1 MKLTLAL
8 CLLLVFTHEPDPSYQ
23 LISSQ
28 GKTYGYDIYL
38 HGRLLIHQPSVPGLP
53 GNDGFRRKKDAAKVA
68 VLVIEKIRQ
77 HVFPPSIS
85 RAELDSLHIKL

>member
-1 MKLTLAL
+1 MPSACLYPRAGSFLSINFLA
-8 CLLLVFTHEPDPSYQ
+8 
-23 LISSQ
+23 
-28 GKTYGYDIYL
+28 GKDLWLRIYL